1 MSPRTLSTRIRMD
14 FGNVIPTFS
23 VLSNLLV
30 PVILVPRDPLA
41 INLSIIMLQN
51 NNPHKTS
58 VTLPL
63 PAVLQWLYRY
73 DWINPHIMDELSN
86 LEERIQDK
94 IIQTKIKMDKTMERA
109 ETDRLWP
116 IIETLN
122 WVLNEMLEVSGTN
135 QRKTL

>member
-1 MSPRTLSTRIRMD
+1 
-14 FGNVIPTFS
+14 
-23 VLSNLLV
+23 
-30 PVILVPRDPLA
+30 
-41 INLSIIMLQN
+41 
-51 NNPHKTS
+51 
-58 VTLPL
+58 
-63 PAVLQWLYRY
+63 
-73 DWINPHIMDELSN
+73 MDELLI